1 MPVDFW
7 PAFCEVFMK
16 TFKIV
21 PKIVEC
27 DSVSDFCAD
36 FSLNENDL
44 VFMSKSTEKYFSG
57 KMNGAHVIFRGDYGS
72 GEPTDEMVEKIYG
85 DISGISYDRVVA
97 IGGGTIV
104 DVAKLLSLKSFH
116 PVIDL
121 YDKKIPAKRDKKLVI
136 VPTTCGTGSE
146 VTNISI
152 LELVSR
158 KTKMG
163 LADDELFPDYA
174 VLIPELLTDL
184 PYKFFATSS
193 IDALVHAA
201 ESFLSP
207 KATSMSREFS
217 LKAAEMILNGY
228 LKIIRNGKDSRFE
241 VMRDFLLASTYAGI
255 GFGNAGTGYVHAMS
269 YSFGGKY
276 HVPHGESNYVLF
288 MAVFRE
294 YQKIAPNGLISQ
306 LNKKLSEI
314 LECEESFVYEK
325 LGEVLNQILPLKPM
339 SAYGAVEGDIVPFA
353 SNTVN
358 LQTRLTQNGY
368 VQFDENQVRGIYRSV
383 LN

>member
-174 VLIPELLTDL
+174 VLIPELLSDL

-193 IDALVHAA
+193 IDALVHAT

-217 LKAAEMILNGY
+217 LKAAEMILRGY
-228 LKIIRNGKDSRFE
+228 LKIISEGKDSRLE
-241 VMRDFLLASTYAGI
+241 AMRDFLLASTYAGI

-288 MAVFRE
+288 LAVFRE
-294 YQKIAPNGLISQ
+294 YQRIAPDGLISV
-306 LNKKLSEI
+306 LNKKLSSI
-314 LECEESFVYEK
+314 LECDESSVYEK
-325 LGEVLNQILPLKPM
+325 LGGVLNEILPLKPM
-339 SAYGAVEGDIVPFA
+339 SAYGAAEDDIVPFA

-368 VQFDENQVRGIYRSV
+368 IQFDENQVRNIYRSV
-383 LN
+383 L